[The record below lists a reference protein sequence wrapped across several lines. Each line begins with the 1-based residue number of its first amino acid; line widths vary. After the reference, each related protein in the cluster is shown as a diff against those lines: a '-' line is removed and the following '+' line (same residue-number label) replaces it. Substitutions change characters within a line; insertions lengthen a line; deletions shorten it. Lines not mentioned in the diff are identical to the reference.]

1 MFLLRGFSIHH
12 MDNPIEQLHCPM
24 QKGFLLRLGQDLD
37 QPLMAIQAQEEGLEI
52 VIRAHLI

>member
-12 MDNPIEQLHCPM
+12 MDNPIEQLERPM

-37 QPLMAIQAQEEGLEI
+37 QPLMSIQTQEEGLEMLF
-52 VIRAHLI
+52 VLI

>member
-12 MDNPIEQLHCPM
+12 MDNPIEQLHRSM

-52 VIRAHLI
+52 VTRANLI